1 MKKISEKNTDNIF
14 DSGQNSRSNNEFK
27 EERIKYD
34 VLIVDD
40 NDSVTSMITNLL
52 TSLGYS
58 SVSAE
63 SGKQALEKV
72 TEYDIK
78 TVIMDYKLPDEFGDV
93 VLKKI
98 KNIYPDIPIIMLT
111 AFADIKKAV
120 ETIKLG
126 AIDYIT
132 KPFKNEDLITA
143 VVNSI
148 KQSSGKKEVY
158 GLSENEKTNLEE
170 IIFGNAEMQDILK
183 QIRIVAPTEM
193 TVLITGES
201 GTGKEIA
208 AMLIRNLSLR
218 KDKKFITVD
227 CGALTES
234 LIESELF
241 GHEKGAFTDA
251 KYTKIGEFELANN
264 GTIFLDEI
272 SNLSD
277 SSQVKLLRALES
289 RKITRVGGSVPI
301 DLNVRIICAT
311 NTDLNTAINNNKFR
325 SDLYYRL
332 NEFHIK
338 LPPLR
343 ERKDEI
349 PKLIN
354 LFIKYANNE
363 MNRNVT
369 GVSDSVLNRM
379 LDYSW
384 PGNIRELRNNIRRAV
399 LLNEGNLIDNIDNF
413 EFTDENKYERELL
426 EKDFNKLALKT
437 EKDIITNALIITGG
451 NKTKAAKFLNMNL
464 RTLYR
469 KIKKHNIEMNSI
481 I

>member
-1 MKKISEKNTDNIF
+1 MENKSENTNTEF
-14 DSGQNSRSNNEFK
+14 DSENNVKLKHIEK
-27 EERIKYD
+27 EVKLNYD
-34 VLIVDD
+34 ILIVD
-40 NDSVTSMITNLL
+40 NNESITSIVSDLL
-52 TSLGYS
+52 NSSGYTTII
-58 SVSAE
+58 AE
-63 SGKQALEKV
+63 NGKEAIEKLR
-72 TEYDIK
+72 EFEIR
-78 TVIMDYKLPDEFGDV
+78 TVIMDYKLPDEYGNI

-98 KNIYPDIPIIMLT
+98 KAIYPDIPVIILT
-111 AFADIKKAV
+111 ALIDIKKAV

-126 AIDYIT
+126 AVDYIT
-132 KPFKNEDLITA
+132 KPFKNEVLLTA
-143 VVNSI
+143 VINAL
-148 KQSSGKKEVY
+148 KQYSGKKKIY
-158 GLSENEKTNLEE
+158 GLSENEKTKLEE
-170 IIFGNAEMQDILK
+170 IIFDNSEMQDILK
-183 QIRIVAPTEM
+183 QIKKVAPTEM

-208 AMLIRNLSLR
+208 ALLIKDLSLR

-289 RKITRVGGSVPI
+289 RKITRVGGSIPI
-301 DLNVRIICAT
+301 DLDVRIICAT
-311 NTDLNTAINNNKFR
+311 NTDLNNAINNNKFR
-325 SDLYYRL
+325 TDLFYRL

-354 LFIKYANNE
+354 LFIKHTYSE
-363 MNRNVT
+363 MSKDIK
-369 GVSDSVLNRM
+369 GVSESVLRT
-379 LDYSW
+379 LLEYSW

-399 LLNEGNLIDNIDNF
+399 LLNEGNIINNINNF
-413 EFTDENKYERELL
+413 EFSTENSDINS
-426 EKDFNKLALKT
+426 EKAVTYSDNTHKA
-437 EKDIITNALIITGG
+437 EKNIIINALIISGG
-451 NKTKAAKFLNMNL
+451 NKTKAAKSLNMNI

-469 KIKKHNIEMNSI
+469 KINKYKIDTNSVL
-481 I
+481 

>member
-14 DSGQNSRSNNEFK
+14 DSGQNNRSNNEFK